1 MRLQLMTWQE
11 VERYLERSTG
21 IILPIGSTEQHGP
34 MGLLGTDA
42 LCAET
47 IALGVGEAT
56 DAIVAPTIA
65 VGNAHFHLDFAGSMA
80 LRPTTLTAVMVDM
93 LTSLARHGFRHV
105 YVINGHGGNVAP
117 VQSAFHE
124 VHARASFGGGPGG
137 LRTRLKNW
145 WNTPGVSELRS
156 SLYGEGEGFHA
167 TPSEIAITQHAY
179 PDVIGISD
187 VPPPPPLP
195 DDGMEHTGD
204 NYFDANDYRRRFAD
218 GRVGSNSEMARS
230 EHGKDFIE
238 AATNELADD
247 FQAFVRLEFPLP
259 A

>member
-11 VERYLERSTG
+11 VERYLEHSTG

-47 IALGVGEAT
+47 IALGVGEAAE
-56 DAIVAPTIA
+56 AIVAPTIA
-65 VGNAHFHLDFAGSMA
+65 VGNAHFHLGFAGSMA
-80 LRPTTLTAVMVDM
+80 LRPTTLTAVLVDM

-124 VHARASFGGGPGG
+124 VHAMVSFGGGTGR
-137 LRTRLKNW
+137 LKTRLKNW
-145 WNTPGVSELRS
+145 WNTPDVSDLRS
-156 SLYGEGEGFHA
+156 SLYGDGEGFHA

-179 PDVIGISD
+179 PDAIAIAD
-187 VPPPPPLP
+187 VPAPPPLP
-195 DDGMEHTGD
+195 DDSMEHVGD
-204 NYFDANDYRRRFAD
+204 NYFDAADYRARFPD
-218 GRVGSNSEMARS
+218 GRVGSHSAMARPD
-230 EHGKDFIE
+230 HGDELIAAAIRDIAADFRSF
-238 AATNELADD
+238 AD
-247 FQAFVRLEFPLP
+247 L
-259 A
+259 

>member
-1 MRLQLMTWQE
+1 MRLQMMTWQE

-47 IALGVGEAT
+47 IALGVGEAA
-56 DAIVAPTIA
+56 DAIVAPTVS

-117 VQSAFHE
+117 TLSAFHE
-124 VHARASFGGGPGG
+124 VHAQASFSGGPGR

-145 WNTPGVSELRS
+145 WNTPAVGELRTE
-156 SLYGEGEGFHA
+156 LYGDGEGYHA

-179 PDVIGISD
+179 PDAIGVED
-187 VPPPPPLP
+187 VPPPPPLG
-195 DDGMEHTGD
+195 DDGMEHVGD
-204 NYFDANDYRRRFAD
+204 NYFDAADYRERFAD
-218 GRVGSNSEMARS
+218 GRVASHSALARP
-230 EHGKDFIE
+230 EQGKAII
-238 AATNELADD
+238 AAAVEDISADYRS
-247 FQAFVRLEFPLP
+247 FASL
-259 A
+259 

>member
-11 VERYLERSTG
+11 VERYLERSSG

-42 LCAET
+42 LCAEA
-47 IALGVGEAT
+47 IALGVGEAA
-56 DAIVAPTIA
+56 DAVVAPTIA

-80 LRPTTLTAVMVDM
+80 LRPTTLTAVLVDM

-124 VHARASFGGGPGG
+124 VHAPASFGGCPGK
-137 LRTRLKNW
+137 LKTRLKNW
-145 WNTPGVSELRS
+145 WDTPAVGELRS
-156 SLYGEGEGFHA
+156 SLYGDGEGYHA

-179 PDVIGISD
+179 PGAIGVSE
-187 VPPPPPLP
+187 VPSPPPIGE
-195 DDGMEHTGD
+195 DGLQHAGD
-204 NYFDANDYRRRFAD
+204 NYFDAGDYRRRFAD
-218 GRVGSNSEMARS
+218 GRVGSNSALARPG
-230 EHGKDFIE
+230 HGKQIID
-238 AATNELADD
+238 AA
-247 FQAFVRLEFPLP
+247 VRDISQDYRSFAAL
-259 A
+259 

>member
-1 MRLQLMTWQE
+1 MRLQMMTWQE

-47 IALGVGEAT
+47 IALGVGEAA
-56 DAIVAPTIA
+56 DAIVAPTVP

-117 VQSAFHE
+117 VLSAFHE
-124 VHARASFGGGPGG
+124 VHAQASFSSETGG
-137 LRTRLKNW
+137 LKTRLKNW
-145 WNTPGVSELRS
+145 WNTPAVGELRTE
-156 SLYGEGEGFHA
+156 LYGDGEGFHA

-179 PDVIGISD
+179 PDAIGVAD
-187 VPPPPPLP
+187 VPAPPPLP
-195 DDGMEHTGD
+195 EDGMEHVGD
-204 NYFDANDYRRRFAD
+204 NYFDAADYRLRFAD
-218 GRVGSNSEMARS
+218 GRVGSHSALARP
-230 EHGKDFIE
+230 EHGGRMVD
-238 AATNELADD
+238 AAVRDIAVDYGV
-247 FQAFVRLEFPLP
+247 FV
-259 A
+259 AQ

>member
-47 IALGVGEAT
+47 IAIGVGEAA
-56 DAIVAPTIA
+56 DAIVAPTVS

-80 LRPTTLTAVMVDM
+80 LRPTTLTAVLVDM

-117 VQSAFHE
+117 VLSAFHE
-124 VHARASFGGGPGG
+124 VHAAASFTGRTGG
-137 LRTRLKNW
+137 LKTRLKNW
-145 WNTPGVSELRS
+145 WNTPAVGELRS
-156 SLYGEGEGFHA
+156 SLYGDGEGFHA

-179 PDVIGISD
+179 PDAIGVED
-187 VPPPPPLP
+187 VPAPPPLP
-195 DDGMEHTGD
+195 DDGMEHVGD
-204 NYFDANDYRRRFAD
+204 NYFDAADYRERFVD
-218 GRVGSNSEMARS
+218 GRVGSHSALARP
-230 EHGKDFIE
+230 EHGEKIIRA
-238 AATNELADD
+238 AATDIALDYKNFL
-247 FQAFVRLEFPLP
+247 RC
-259 A
+259 

>member
-47 IALGVGEAT
+47 IALGVGEAA
-56 DAIVAPTIA
+56 DAIVAPTVA
-65 VGNAHFHLDFAGSMA
+65 VGNAHFHLGFAGSMA
-80 LRPTTLTAVMVDM
+80 LRPATLTALMVDM

-117 VQSAFHE
+117 TLSAFHE
-124 VHARASFGGGPGG
+124 VHASASFSGTAGR
-137 LRTRLKNW
+137 LKTRLKNW
-145 WNTPGVSELRS
+145 WNTPAVAELRS
-156 SLYGEGEGFHA
+156 SLYGDGEGFHA

-179 PDVIGISD
+179 PDAIGVAE
-187 VPPPPPLP
+187 VPPPRLP
-195 DDGMEHTGD
+195 DDGMEHVGD
-204 NYFDANDYRRRFAD
+204 NYFDAADYRARFAD
-218 GRVGSNSEMARS
+218 GRVGSHSALARP
-230 EHGKDFIE
+230 EHGEDIVE
-238 AATNELADD
+238 AAARDIADD
-247 FQAFVRLEFPLP
+247 YRAFCAL
-259 A
+259 